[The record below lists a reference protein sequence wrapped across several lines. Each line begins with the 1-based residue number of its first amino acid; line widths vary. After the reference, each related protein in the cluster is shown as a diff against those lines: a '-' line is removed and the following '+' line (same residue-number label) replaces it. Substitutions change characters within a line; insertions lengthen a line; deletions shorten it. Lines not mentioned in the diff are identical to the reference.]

1 MKFNDVQASDSE
13 LRLILEIGFVLRD
26 AGRLDEAETVFR
38 GMKELLPDS
47 EIPAVVLGTI
57 NLRRGRFAA
66 AQALCEEASR
76 VKPDSLYA
84 RVHYAEALLFQKQ
97 RAEAEAVLEEII
109 ATDPKSPHS
118 RTAEALLEAAEMIC
132 ATGEAEAIAG

>member
-1 MKFNDVQASDSE
+1 MKFSDVQTSDQE
-13 LRLILEIGFVLRD
+13 LRLILELGFVLRD

-57 NLRRGRFAA
+57 HLRRGRFVEAQELCAEAA
-66 AQALCEEASR
+66 RLR
-76 VKPDSLYA
+76 PDSLYA
-84 RVHYAEALLFQKQ
+84 RVQYAEALLFQQQ
-97 RAEAEAVLEEII
+97 RGEAETVLREII

-118 RTAEALLEAAEMIC
+118 RTAQALLDAAELIC
-132 ATGEAEAIAG
+132 AAGEAEAIAT